1 MSMSASRHAW
11 VSLRRSSLPRQRWFI
26 IVLAL
31 LGGCALAMNTI
42 VAGHVRDQID
52 AADAGKRLNYVV
64 VDSKG
69 RGSSGPIN
77 AAARRQMMG
86 MDHVAKVYEWSQGWT
101 ALRRRQWA
109 SADRMGHGTD
119 SRCSSR
125 HGGL

>member
-52 AADAGKRLNYVV
+52 AR
-64 VDSKG
+64 
-69 RGSSGPIN
+69 
-77 AAARRQMMG
+77 
-86 MDHVAKVYEWSQGWT
+86 
-101 ALRRRQWA
+101 
-109 SADRMGHGTD
+109 
-119 SRCSSR
+119 
-125 HGGL
+125 

>member
-52 AADAGKRLNYVV
+52 AADAVSYTHLTLPTNREV
-64 VDSKG
+64 
-69 RGSSGPIN
+69 
-77 AAARRQMMG
+77 
-86 MDHVAKVYEWSQGWT
+86 
-101 ALRRRQWA
+101 
-109 SADRMGHGTD
+109 
-119 SRCSSR
+119 
-125 HGGL
+125 

>member
-64 VDSKG
+64 VDSTG
-69 RGSSGPIN
+69 RGSNGPIN

-86 MDHVAKVYEWSQGWT
+86 MDHVAKVYELS
-101 ALRRRQWA
+101 LI
-109 SADRMGHGTD
+109 HI
-119 SRCSSR
+119 
-125 HGGL
+125 